1 MTQQNNNYSD
11 YDEQFSFCEDIFLK
25 KMNDYGTSWRIM
37 RVSSLIDQITIKAK
51 RIRSIE
57 EKGNQLVTDDTKDD
71 IRGIINYCIISL
83 IQIKLNG
90 NDDLLSNN
98 EIASLYAEFKNESK
112 ALMIKKNHDYG
123 DAWKTMRVSSFTD
136 LILSKLV
143 RINSIIDNEGKT
155 IISEGIEANLYDIIN
170 YAIFSL
176 IKQNQSI
183 DCKNN

>member
-11 YDEQFSFCEDIFLK
+11 YDEQFSYCEDIFLK

-71 IRGIINYCIISL
+71 MRGIINYCIISL
-83 IQIKLNG
+83 IQIKLNA

-123 DAWKTMRVSSFTD
+123 DAWKTMRISSFTD

-155 IISEGIEANLYDIIN
+155 IISEGIDANLFDIIN